1 MVDFAAFG
9 LDPPP
14 AWVEEQIPD
23 FCDFEPHQ
31 EIATAPDELPEPQ
44 PAFDFPRVSVAD
56 IYDNPSPQPAFVWAG
71 RIPRGHVTLLGAH
84 GGAGKSMLALQLA
97 VAICLGRDF
106 LGDATERGRVV
117 FFSGED
123 GAPVIRNRLA
133 SIAGAARVNPRQ
145 LADSLVILDASN
157 EPALYREVSTFSIKT
172 GEPTPG
178 FHRLAEIVAEL
189 RPAIVIIDNASDTFE
204 GSENDRAAVR
214 GFMRQLRQLAAGD
227 NPPAILLLA
236 HIQKQAVGNR
246 GAESYSG
253 STAWHNSARSRLAL
267 APNKD
272 DPARLILTHEKLNL
286 GPRTAKEL
294 NLVRGIGGLLGLD
307 QAVPGMVTP
316 EGTPEPPEDALLGL
330 LAEFNARGE
339 HVSPETSARN
349 NAWQKFRAEAD
360 FPKHIFRTGAPVFS
374 ALRQIERDGLIAKGD
389 YTANRKTRAKWVL
402 AAKGYHRIGQSA
414 PTAPTAPTYGDGAPD
429 AGPEGVAPT
438 APTSCAG
445 GMGDSGAQDDGAELH
460 SAPLAVAGPDE
471 GD

>member
-1 MVDFAAFG
+1 MVDFAG
-9 LDPPP
+9 VDLDPPP

-23 FCDFEPHQ
+23 FGDFEPHQ
-31 EIATAPDELPEPQ
+31 EIPAAPDELPEPQ

-133 SIAGAARVNPRQ
+133 SIAGAARANPRH
-145 LADSLVILDASN
+145 LDENLIILDATN
-157 EPALYREVSTFSIKT
+157 EPALYREISTFSIKT
-172 GEPTPG
+172 GEPTSG
-178 FHRLAEIVAEL
+178 FNRLAEIVAEF

-204 GSENDRAAVR
+204 GSENDRASVR
-214 GFMRQLRQLAAGD
+214 GFMRQLRQLATGD
-227 NPPAILLLA
+227 DAPAILLLA

-272 DPARLILTHEKLNL
+272 DPTRLSLTHEKLNL
-286 GPRTAKEL
+286 GARTAKEL

-316 EGTPEPPEDALLGL
+316 EGTPEPPEDALLRL

-339 HVSPETSARN
+339 RVSSETSART
-349 NAWQKFRAEAD
+349 NAWQKFRSEAR
-360 FPKHIFRTGAPVFS
+360 FPKHAFRTGTPLFS
-374 ALRQIERDGLIAKGD
+374 ALRQMERDGLIAKGD
-389 YTANRKTRAKWVL
+389 YTADRKTRLIWIL
-402 AAKGYHRIGQSA
+402 TAKGYDRIGQSA
-414 PTAPTAPTYGDGAPD
+414 PTAPTAPTYEDGAPD
-429 AGPEGVAPT
+429 AEPKGVAPT

-445 GMGDSGAQDDGAELH
+445 GMGESGAQDDGAELRP
-460 SAPLAVAGPDE
+460 APLAVADPDE
-471 GD
+471 CD